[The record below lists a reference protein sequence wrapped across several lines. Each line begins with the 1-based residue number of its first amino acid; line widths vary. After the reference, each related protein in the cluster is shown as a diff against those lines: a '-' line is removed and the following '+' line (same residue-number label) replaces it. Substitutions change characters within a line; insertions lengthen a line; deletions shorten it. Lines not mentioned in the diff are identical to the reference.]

1 MNAKEI
7 GVKAIEAM
15 DNRASE
21 RDVGAERSMFRAVQT
36 FNHMRDK
43 LLSEEDGWWFMVCL
57 KAARSFAGEHQID
70 DYVDG
75 SAYVMLAGECA
86 SKMNEAGQMQDTT
99 RTPHPFASESYLTS
113 CTNPMHAWPRSPE
126 EKE

>member
-21 RDVGAERSMFRAVQT
+21 RDVGTERSMFRTVQT

-43 LLSEEDGWWFMVCL
+43 TLSEEDGWWFMVCL
-57 KAARSFAGEHQID
+57 KAARSFAGELQID

-86 SKMNEAGQMQDTT
+86 SKMNEADQRQRSPQDTEEY
-99 RTPHPFASESYLTS
+99 RKRHPHVPESYIISTS
-113 CTNPMHAWPRSPE
+113 KNFEVKA
-126 EKE
+126 